1 MRRAAE
7 SIRQAEDRQPAV
19 VPEFCLG
26 EKENKMAEII
36 KFKSSETASHIRH
49 DLREL
54 PPGKSYG
61 NESVD
66 PSLSGKNY
74 SLIEGRC
81 QNFRE
86 ANAYRKAIEKE
97 IFHYKRKDL
106 VHAVEI
112 VVQCPTDCP
121 EEQKEAFFQETYNYI
136 CSTLPMGDRCVFVA
150 QVHVD
155 ERHFSPTGEMIS
167 KDHLHVMYV
176 PAVKDRK
183 HDGFDYKLC
192 ADQLTKK
199 ARLREF
205 HPGLQKHLD
214 KAGIDATVYR
224 KKKGDGKAVSLSV
237 DQLKELTEKTGITID
252 HSLTIDELSSIIR
265 SNIHKDRQLTELKTE
280 LDETKEKLSLSQSR
294 EQELESKLRSYEASR
309 TTSTWGHEPGW
320 GTSSGW
326 GRSQKTKTEEI
337 TYD

>member
-1 MRRAAE
+1 
-7 SIRQAEDRQPAV
+7 
-19 VPEFCLG
+19 
-26 EKENKMAEII
+26 MAEMI
-36 KFKSSETASHIRH
+36 KFKAAETVPHIRH

-54 PPGKSYG
+54 PSGKSYG
-61 NESVD
+61 NEAVD
-66 PSLSGKNY
+66 PSLSEKNY
-74 SLIEGRC
+74 SLLNGRC
-81 QNFRE
+81 QTFKE

-112 VVQCPTDCP
+112 VVQCPADCP
-121 EEQKEAFFQETYNYI
+121 ETQKEAFFQETYNYI

-155 ERHFSPTGEMIS
+155 ERHYSPTGEMIS

-176 PAVKDRK
+176 PAVKDLK
-183 HDGFDYKLC
+183 HDGYEYKLC

-199 ARLREF
+199 ARLKEF
-205 HPGLQKHLD
+205 HPGLQEHLN
-214 KAGIDATVYR
+214 KAGIDATVY
-224 KKKGDGKAVSLSV
+224 KKKSGDGKAVSLSV

-252 HSLTIDELSSIIR
+252 HSLTIDELSSIIK

>member
-1 MRRAAE
+1 
-7 SIRQAEDRQPAV
+7 
-19 VPEFCLG
+19 
-26 EKENKMAEII
+26 MAEMT
-36 KFKSSETASHIRH
+36 KFKSADTAPHIRH

-74 SLIEGRC
+74 SLIKGRC

-86 ANAYRKAIEKE
+86 ANAYRKDLEKE
-97 IFHYKRKDL
+97 IFRYKRKDL

-112 VVQCPTDCP
+112 VVQCPADCP
-121 EEQKEAFFQETYNYI
+121 ETQKEVFFQETYNYI

-155 ERHFSPTGEMIS
+155 EKHYSPTGEMIS

-176 PAVKDRK
+176 PAVKDSK
-183 HDGFDYKLC
+183 HDGYEYKLC
-192 ADQLTKK
+192 ADELTKK
-199 ARLREF
+199 ARLKEF
-205 HPGLQKHLD
+205 HPGLQEHLD

-252 HSLTIDELSSIIR
+252 HSFTVDELSSIIR
-265 SNIHKDRQLTELKTE
+265 SNIHKDRQLIELKTE

>member
-1 MRRAAE
+1 
-7 SIRQAEDRQPAV
+7 
-19 VPEFCLG
+19 
-26 EKENKMAEII
+26 MAEM
-36 KFKSSETASHIRH
+36 KKYKSFETAKHIRH

-54 PPGKSYG
+54 PPGKDYG

-66 PSLSGKNY
+66 PSLSGGNY
-74 SLIEGRC
+74 SLLDGRC
-81 QNFRE
+81 QTFKE

-112 VVQCPTDCP
+112 VVQCPADCP
-121 EEQKEAFFQETYNYI
+121 ESQKEAFFQETYNYI

-155 ERHFSPTGEMIS
+155 ERHYSPTGEMIS

-183 HDGFDYKLC
+183 HDGFEYKLC
-192 ADQLTKK
+192 ADQLTRK
-199 ARLREF
+199 ARLKEF
-205 HPGLQKHLD
+205 HPGLQKHLN
-214 KAGIDATVYR
+214 KAGINATVYK
-224 KKKGDGKAVSLSV
+224 KKKGDGKAVSLTV

-252 HSLTIDELSSIIR
+252 HSLTVDELSSIIR
-265 SNIHKDRQLTELKTE
+265 SNIHKDRQLAELKTE
-280 LDETKEKLSLSQSR
+280 LDETKEQLSLSQSR
-294 EQELESKLRSYEASR
+294 EQELESKLHSYEASR

-320 GTSSGW
+320 GTTSGW
-326 GRSQKTKTEEI
+326 GRNPKTKTEEI

>member
-1 MRRAAE
+1 
-7 SIRQAEDRQPAV
+7 
-19 VPEFCLG
+19 
-26 EKENKMAEII
+26 
-36 KFKSSETASHIRH
+36 
-49 DLREL
+49 
-54 PPGKSYG
+54 
-61 NESVD
+61 
-66 PSLSGKNY
+66 
-74 SLIEGRC
+74 
-81 QNFRE
+81 
-86 ANAYRKAIEKE
+86 
-97 IFHYKRKDL
+97 
-106 VHAVEI
+106 
-112 VVQCPTDCP
+112 
-121 EEQKEAFFQETYNYI
+121 
-136 CSTLPMGDRCVFVA
+136 MGDRCVFVA

-155 ERHFSPTGEMIS
+155 ERHYSPTGEMIS

-183 HDGFDYKLC
+183 HDGFEYKLC
-192 ADQLTKK
+192 ADQLTRK

-205 HPGLQKHLD
+205 HPGLQEHLN
-214 KAGIDATVYR
+214 KAGIDATVYK
-224 KKKGDGKAVSLSV
+224 KKKGDGKAVSLTV

-252 HSLTIDELSSIIR
+252 HSLTVDELSSIIR

-294 EQELESKLRSYEASR
+294 EQDLSKHVQELESKLHSYETSR

>member
-1 MRRAAE
+1 
-7 SIRQAEDRQPAV
+7 
-19 VPEFCLG
+19 
-26 EKENKMAEII
+26 MAEM
-36 KFKSSETASHIRH
+36 KKYKSFETAKHIRH

-54 PPGKSYG
+54 PPGKDYG
-61 NESVD
+61 NESID
-66 PSLSGKNY
+66 PSLSGGNY
-74 SLIEGRC
+74 SLLDGRC
-81 QNFRE
+81 QTFKE
-86 ANAYRKAIEKE
+86 ANSYRKAIEKE
-97 IFHYKRKDL
+97 IFHYKRKNL

-112 VVQCPTDCP
+112 VVQCPADCP
-121 EEQKEAFFQETYNYI
+121 ETQKEAFFQETYNYI

-155 ERHFSPTGEMIS
+155 ERHYSPTGEMIS

-183 HDGFDYKLC
+183 HDGFEYKLC
-192 ADQLTKK
+192 ADQLTRK

-205 HPGLQKHLD
+205 HPGLQEHLN
-214 KAGIDATVYR
+214 KAGIDATVYK
-224 KKKGDGKAVSLSV
+224 KKKGDGKAVSLTV

-252 HSLTIDELSSIIR
+252 HSLTVDELSSIIR

-280 LDETKEKLSLSQSR
+280 LDETKEKLSLSQSK
-294 EQELESKLRSYEASR
+294 EQDLSKHVQELESKLHSYETSR

-326 GRSQKTKTEEI
+326 GQSQKTKTEEI

>member
-1 MRRAAE
+1 
-7 SIRQAEDRQPAV
+7 
-19 VPEFCLG
+19 
-26 EKENKMAEII
+26 MAEMI
-36 KFKSSETASHIRH
+36 KFKAAETVPHIRH

-54 PPGKSYG
+54 PPGKDYG

-66 PSLSGKNY
+66 PSLSGGNY
-74 SLIEGRC
+74 SLLDGRC
-81 QNFRE
+81 QTFKE

-112 VVQCPTDCP
+112 VVQCPADCP
-121 EEQKEAFFQETYNYI
+121 ESQKEAFFQETYNYI

-155 ERHFSPTGEMIS
+155 ERHYSPTGEMIS

-183 HDGFDYKLC
+183 HDGFEYKLC
-192 ADQLTKK
+192 ADQLTRK

-205 HPGLQKHLD
+205 HPGLQEHLN
-214 KAGIDATVYR
+214 KAGIDATVY
-224 KKKGDGKAVSLSV
+224 KKKSGDGKAVSLSV

-252 HSLTIDELSSIIR
+252 HSLTVDELSSIIR

-280 LDETKEKLSLSQSR
+280 LDKTKEQLSLSQSR